1 MREEKAVLVATCSN
15 IRLEKREGMLPI
27 DSPSILFIHCGYFQ
41 GIGGFVITELSP

>member
-27 DSPSILFIHCGYFQ
+27 AHRQSKYF
-41 GIGGFVITELSP
+41 VHTLWVYPRDRRLCDY